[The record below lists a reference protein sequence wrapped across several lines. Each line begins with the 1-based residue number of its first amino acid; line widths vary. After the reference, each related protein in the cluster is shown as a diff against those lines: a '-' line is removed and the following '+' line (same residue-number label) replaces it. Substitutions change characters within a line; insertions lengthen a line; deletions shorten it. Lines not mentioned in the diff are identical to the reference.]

1 MSRRNGKGKANH
13 PGGYIGIPRRLADHR
28 DYLSLST
35 SAKVVLLALVYQYR
49 GKNNGDLSAANRLLR
64 RWGIK
69 SSTTAQKAIK
79 ELLEANMIMR
89 TREGR
94 FLNPGGRCALYALT
108 WEPIDE
114 CGGKLDL
121 ASTITP
127 LRKLS
132 LERSK

>member
-1 MSRRNGKGKANH
+1 MSRRSGKGKANH
-13 PGGYIGIPRRLADHR
+13 PGGYIGIPRRLAEQR

-79 ELLEANMIMR
+79 ELLEANLIVR

-108 WEPIDE
+108 WESIDE
-114 CGGKLDL
+114 CGGKLDV